1 MTQNTRFILV
11 GVFLLVAILSSNA
24 GAQLP
29 DNQIIPAKA
38 DAGGDSVEVLIPT
51 VDGTLVWKDVA
62 GSLAE
67 SLSLDAPT
75 LERMFPT
82 GSLDLRAP
90 STILVLFGIDMAL
103 GDAISIKMATNDSGQ
118 PALRFRCDRKTLG
131 MLAPQAKANEPA
143 GIQIDDDLKER
154 SARKPLVCLL
164 YTSPSPRDRQKSRMP
179 SSA

>member
-1 MTQNTRFILV
+1 MTRNTRFISA
-11 GVFLLVAILSSNA
+11 GIFLLVAILSSKA

-29 DNQIIPAKA
+29 DNQIIPAKV

-82 GSLDLRAP
+82 GSWTCGRHRRFWFCLA
-90 STILVLFGIDMAL
+90 STWRLAMRFQSKWRPMTTGNPHCGFV
-103 GDAISIKMATNDSGQ
+103 ATEKRSG
-118 PALRFRCDRKTLG
+118 CWH
-131 MLAPQAKANEPA
+131 
-143 GIQIDDDLKER
+143 
-154 SARKPLVCLL
+154 RKPKPMSLL
-164 YTSPSPRDRQKSRMP
+164 EFKSTTTGKSDQRRNPSWYFFM
-179 SSA
+179 A